1 MEMVINTV
9 FNTVTMYRA
18 GVFNANRIT
27 ANDWKSEFVF
37 DLIMVIAAL
46 VI

>member
-18 GVFNANRIT
+18 GVYNAKKMSSIIGDRYM
-27 ANDWKSEFVF
+27 SEKNN
-37 DLIMVIAAL
+37 LPA
-46 VI
+46 